1 MVGKI
6 TAAIRRLGYRMA
18 GVFHETS
25 HVIGYT
31 RKGRPVYGIAGGS
44 PLAIQSANAS
54 QQRVARRPQTTG
66 EAPGPGPFRRFTR
79 PSRVQGYNLSGLA
92 FGDLINQ
99 PLKAVPG
106 YLRWLDIAVRAS
118 GGVNGTTTVAAAAD
132 APYNVIQN
140 LLLKDAFGQPIVQI
154 NGYEL
159 FLINLYG
166 GQTGFWNAASPAAL
180 PSFSAVSE
188 GTAGTGNFTFRLK
201 VPLELFDGFASI
213 PMANASAVP
222 SLTIQLAAATT
233 VYTTPPGTPP
243 TLTVEVQEA
252 YYPVPLVDP
261 NLTPPDNGSS
271 CQWTQQRVPAQVG
284 SAAFYDLQLPPLGSF
299 VTTMIFVARDSTGA
313 RVDTVYPAAF
323 GTIEVDV
330 DGVPMWIEDISTR
343 YDEMFQEYGLTR
355 PTGVLVYTFRDSEG
369 PAGPVSDFDSGDGWL
384 PTTPG
389 TLIELKG
396 TSQVIGNAP
405 ATVDLVT
412 ARVYAAGGIPYTH
425 LGE

>member
-6 TAAIRRLGYRMA
+6 TAAFRRLGYRMA
-18 GVFHETS
+18 GVFHDS
-25 HVIGYT
+25 AHVIGYT
-31 RKGRPVYGIAGGS
+31 KGGRPVYGIAGGA
-44 PLAIQSANAS
+44 LAIQSANAA
-54 QQRVARRPQTTG
+54 QQRVGRRPQTTG
-66 EAPGPGPFRRFTR
+66 EAVGPGPFRRFTR
-79 PSRVQGYNLSGLA
+79 PSRVQGYTVTGQA
-92 FGDLINQ
+92 FGSLINQ

-106 YLRWLDIAVRAS
+106 YLRWLDIAVKAS

-222 SLTIQLAAATT
+222 SLTIQLAASAT
-233 VYTTPPGTPP
+233 VYTTAPGTLP

-343 YDEMFQEYGLTR
+343 YDEMFQEFGLTR

-396 TSQVIGNAP
+396 TSQTISNAP

-412 ARVYAAGGIPYTH
+412 GRVYAAGGIPYTH